1 MNESLS
7 VLIVD
12 DDVSIQNVV
21 EEILSDGGF
30 EPKAAS
36 SVEEAIALLNAHRFR
51 AVIIDISFGKDHVKG
66 WAVARRARAFNP
78 ALPII
83 YITGGNTD
91 EWAIQGVPNSIL
103 ITKPFPPAQLLT
115 AVSQL
120 LTTGTPQVTGLL
132 KGGLLCGALARPPHS
147 SYDGSGQPRRDSRTI
162 SIRAHFS
169 QRYRRSSFPV
179 SSGSLP
185 SIFIVCLQSMQVI
198 KSSNRFRSSFMCS
211 ATATCASSF
220 SRRRTGNHL

>member
-1 MNESLS
+1 M
-7 VLIVD
+7 IVD
-12 DDVSIQNVV
+12 DDVSIPNVYH
-21 EEILSDGGF
+21 EILSDGGF

-51 AVIIDISFGKDHVKG
+51 AIIIDISFGNDHVKG
-66 WAVARRARAFNP
+66 WALGRRARAFNP

-120 LTTGTPQVTGLL
+120 LTIGTPQATGV
-132 KGGLLCGALARPPHS
+132 R
-147 SYDGSGQPRRDSRTI
+147 
-162 SIRAHFS
+162 
-169 QRYRRSSFPV
+169 
-179 SSGSLP
+179 
-185 SIFIVCLQSMQVI
+185 
-198 KSSNRFRSSFMCS
+198 
-211 ATATCASSF
+211 
-220 SRRRTGNHL
+220 

>member
-1 MNESLS
+1 MDESLS
-7 VLIVD
+7 VLVVD

-51 AVIIDISFGKDHVKG
+51 AVIIDISFGRARVKG
-66 WAVARRARAFNP
+66 WSVARRARAFNP

-83 YITGGNTD
+83 YVTGGNTD

-103 ITKPFPPAQLLT
+103 ITKPFPAAQLLT

-120 LTTGTPQVTGLL
+120 LTAGAPTQVN
-132 KGGLLCGALARPPHS
+132 AL
-147 SYDGSGQPRRDSRTI
+147 
-162 SIRAHFS
+162 
-169 QRYRRSSFPV
+169 
-179 SSGSLP
+179 
-185 SIFIVCLQSMQVI
+185 
-198 KSSNRFRSSFMCS
+198 
-211 ATATCASSF
+211 
-220 SRRRTGNHL
+220 

>member
-21 EEILSDGGF
+21 EDILSDGGF

-120 LTTGTPQVTGLL
+120 LTTGTSQLTG
-132 KGGLLCGALARPPHS
+132 H
-147 SYDGSGQPRRDSRTI
+147 
-162 SIRAHFS
+162 
-169 QRYRRSSFPV
+169 
-179 SSGSLP
+179 
-185 SIFIVCLQSMQVI
+185 
-198 KSSNRFRSSFMCS
+198 
-211 ATATCASSF
+211 
-220 SRRRTGNHL
+220 

>member
-12 DDVSIQNVV
+12 DDISIQNVV
-21 EEILSDGGF
+21 EEILGDGGF

-51 AVIIDISFGKDHVKG
+51 AVIIDISFGRDHVKG

-103 ITKPFPPAQLLT
+103 ITKPFPPAQLLEHPKLPDYERRLLLRT
-115 AVSQL
+115 LTRL
-120 LTTGTPQVTGLL
+120 LTP
-132 KGGLLCGALARPPHS
+132 
-147 SYDGSGQPRRDSRTI
+147 
-162 SIRAHFS
+162 
-169 QRYRRSSFPV
+169 
-179 SSGSLP
+179 
-185 SIFIVCLQSMQVI
+185 
-198 KSSNRFRSSFMCS
+198 
-211 ATATCASSF
+211 ATMDPAS
-220 SRRRTGNHL
+220 

>member
-1 MNESLS
+1 MNESLN

-36 SVEEAIALLNAHRFR
+36 SGEEAIALLNAHKFR

-83 YITGGNTD
+83 QIFIRQNCLRSS
-91 EWAIQGVPNSIL
+91 NNNR
-103 ITKPFPPAQLLT
+103 LLT
-115 AVSQL
+115 IWDAFY
-120 LTTGTPQVTGLL
+120 PN
-132 KGGLLCGALARPPHS
+132 
-147 SYDGSGQPRRDSRTI
+147 GQW
-162 SIRAHFS
+162 
-169 QRYRRSSFPV
+169 
-179 SSGSLP
+179 
-185 SIFIVCLQSMQVI
+185 
-198 KSSNRFRSSFMCS
+198 RFEFR
-211 ATATCASSF
+211 
-220 SRRRTGNHL
+220 L

>member
-1 MNESLS
+1 MDESLS

-12 DDVSIQNVV
+12 DDISIQHVV

-36 SVEEAIALLNAHRFR
+36 SGEEAIALLNTHKFR
-51 AVIIDISFGKDHVKG
+51 AVIIDIAFGRDHVKG

-103 ITKPFPPAQLLT
+103 ISKPFPPARLLT

-120 LTTGTPQVTGLL
+120 LATGIP
-132 KGGLLCGALARPPHS
+132 K
-147 SYDGSGQPRRDSRTI
+147 
-162 SIRAHFS
+162 
-169 QRYRRSSFPV
+169 
-179 SSGSLP
+179 
-185 SIFIVCLQSMQVI
+185 
-198 KSSNRFRSSFMCS
+198 
-211 ATATCASSF
+211 
-220 SRRRTGNHL
+220 

>member
-1 MNESLS
+1 MNECLN

-51 AVIIDISFGKDHVKG
+51 AIIIDISFGNDHVKG
-66 WAVARRARAFNP
+66 WALGRRARAFSP

-91 EWAIQGVPNSIL
+91 EWAIQGGPNSIL
-103 ITKPFPPAQLLT
+103 IKKPFPPAQLLT

-120 LTTGTPQVTGLL
+120 LTIGTPQATGV
-132 KGGLLCGALARPPHS
+132 R
-147 SYDGSGQPRRDSRTI
+147 
-162 SIRAHFS
+162 
-169 QRYRRSSFPV
+169 
-179 SSGSLP
+179 
-185 SIFIVCLQSMQVI
+185 
-198 KSSNRFRSSFMCS
+198 
-211 ATATCASSF
+211 
-220 SRRRTGNHL
+220 

>member
-7 VLIVD
+7 VLVVD
-12 DDVSIQNVV
+12 DDISIQSVV

-36 SVEEAIALLNAHRFR
+36 SGEEAIALLNAHRFR
-51 AVIIDISFGKDHVKG
+51 AVIIDIAFGKDHVKG

-83 YITGGNTD
+83 YITGGSTD

-120 LTTGTPQVTGLL
+120 LATGTPPSDRTLKSAFPLTGTLSPVL
-132 KGGLLCGALARPPHS
+132 PNPAKMDPASYNAIAVQFRYARICPVIS
-147 SYDGSGQPRRDSRTI
+147 KKLFSYSGRFPQ
-162 SIRAHFS
+162 
-169 QRYRRSSFPV
+169 SF
-179 SSGSLP
+179 
-185 SIFIVCLQSMQVI
+185 VCLQSMQVI
-198 KSSNRFRSSFMCS
+198 DREAGSDRRSY
-211 ATATCASSF
+211 A
-220 SRRRTGNHL
+220 L

>member
-1 MNESLS
+1 MNESLN

-30 EPKAAS
+30 EPQAAS
-36 SVEEAIALLNAHRFR
+36 SVEEAIALLNAHKFR
-51 AVIIDISFGKDHVKG
+51 AIIIDISFGNDHVKG
-66 WAVARRARAFNP
+66 WALGRRARAFNP

-83 YITGGNTD
+83 YITGGTTD

-120 LTTGTPQVTGLL
+120 LTIGTPQATGV
-132 KGGLLCGALARPPHS
+132 R
-147 SYDGSGQPRRDSRTI
+147 
-162 SIRAHFS
+162 
-169 QRYRRSSFPV
+169 
-179 SSGSLP
+179 
-185 SIFIVCLQSMQVI
+185 
-198 KSSNRFRSSFMCS
+198 
-211 ATATCASSF
+211 
-220 SRRRTGNHL
+220 

>member
-21 EEILSDGGF
+21 EDILRDGSF

-103 ITKPFPPAQLLT
+103 ITKPFPP
-115 AVSQL
+115 V
-120 LTTGTPQVTGLL
+120 TTTCAPVHRIGRHPLWV
-132 KGGLLCGALARPPHS
+132 
-147 SYDGSGQPRRDSRTI
+147 
-162 SIRAHFS
+162 
-169 QRYRRSSFPV
+169 RSSST
-179 SSGSLP
+179 SSSPTLGDG
-185 SIFIVCLQSMQVI
+185 
-198 KSSNRFRSSFMCS
+198 FMS
-211 ATATCASSF
+211 VQLTVRL
-220 SRRRTGNHL
+220 RRRPWD